1 MIRLKSFY
9 IFSVI
14 YVHSHWLSI
23 VSNSANLHLFKFLLV
38 NPFWFPHRI
47 TVLPC
52 HHVTS
57 SPMWDFPHNIGMNHL
72 ACPYYCITTWDF
84 PTTALLCEISLSMCY
99 CITVL
104 LHEISLPLRYC
115 ITMWDFPT
123 TALPHYCM
131 RFRYH
136 RITTWDFPTTA
147 LLHHM
152 RFSPHCY
159 ESFGLP
165 LPPYYHVTVLNFPTT
180 TLLRYCITTWDLPH
194 CIGKNLIFF
203 PPPLWKGHTE
213 PE

>member
-84 PTTALLCEISLSMCY
+84 PTTALMCEISPPLCY
-99 CITVL
+99 CMRFPYHCITASPCEIFL
-104 LHEISLPLRYC
+104 PLHYRITAWDFATTALPREISLPL
-115 ITMWDFPT
+115 
-123 TALPHYCM
+123 HY
-131 RFRYH
+131 Y
-136 RITTWDFPTTA
+136 ITWDFPHIVMNHLA
-147 LLHHM
+147 CPCHHITM
-152 RFSPHCY
+152 SPC
-159 ESFGLP
+159 
-165 LPPYYHVTVLNFPTT
+165 
-180 TLLRYCITTWDLPH
+180 
-194 CIGKNLIFF
+194 
-203 PPPLWKGHTE
+203 
-213 PE
+213 